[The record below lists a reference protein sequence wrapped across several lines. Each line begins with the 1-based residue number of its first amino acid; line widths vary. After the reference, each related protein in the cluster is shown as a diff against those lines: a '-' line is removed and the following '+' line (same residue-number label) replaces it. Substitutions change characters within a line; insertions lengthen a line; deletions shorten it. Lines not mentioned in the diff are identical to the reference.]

1 MTRDFRGAATCQW
14 EYSSLELFAFS
25 WSWTPAPNGFLSCQR
40 QVLFHFCSDRRRHLH
55 LCKENFIVQKKER
68 IPTETENT
76 FQAPCE
82 DQRRSK
88 STDSHGLSSDVKSIS
103 STALILN
110 TVYTVPCRCVC
121 VCYFSVSKPT

>member
-40 QVLFHFCSDRRRHLH
+40 QVLFHFCRDRRRHLH

-68 IPTETENT
+68 IPTETEILSKHHVKT
-76 FQAPCE
+76 KE
-82 DQRRSK
+82 GQRVQTVMDFHLTSK
-88 STDSHGLSSDVKSIS
+88 V
-103 STALILN
+103 
-110 TVYTVPCRCVC
+110 
-121 VCYFSVSKPT
+121 